1 MSTAGGAALGAG
13 LGALTGLFGAVGA
26 AKKGAAAGAAAV
38 GWAAKGRAKKEAQQI
53 QNSVGGKGGKST
65 FSNYPKHFLSL
76 NSDASSS
83 NAGPPFKRRLVDVG
97 ASVFSA
103 YQPQLVEKVEKRSD
117 LGQVA
122 KDAAERMF
130 SGLAKMP
137 LLDDGGEGEEEEDRL
152 GKHLCKC
159 LVEGRS
165 TGRYTYISKIFLIPN
180 T

>member
-1 MSTAGGAALGAG
+1 MDIY
-13 LGALTGLFGAVGA
+13 
-26 AKKGAAAGAAAV
+26 
-38 GWAAKGRAKKEAQQI
+38 E
-53 QNSVGGKGGKST
+53 
-65 FSNYPKHFLSL
+65 YPKHFFPL
-76 NSDASSS
+76 NSDASSNS
-83 NAGPPFKRRLVDVG
+83 DAGPPFKRRLVDVG

-103 YQPQLVEKVEKRSD
+103 YQPQLVGKVEKRSD

-130 SGLAKMP
+130 SGLAKKP

-152 GKHLCKC
+152 GRHLCKC

-165 TGRYTYISKIFLIPN
+165 TGKYTYITKIFLIPN